1 VWVGWGGGQS
11 ITEHEAVKNTFEEAK
26 LSQDTSSPVS

>member
-1 VWVGWGGGQS
+1 LRVGRGGGQS
-11 ITEHEAVKNTFEEAK
+11 ITEHEVIKKAFEAK